1 MFGKM
6 RVKLGPVAEKRFY
19 ALRQRFG
26 KERRKVAQSMPSS
39 GAGVDRPTYISTW
52 VLYKDLTFLE
62 DIIKPR
68 K

>member
-1 MFGKM
+1 LSGSA
-6 RVKLGPVAEKRFY
+6 AEKRFY

-26 KERRKVAQSMPSS
+26 KERRKVMQSMPRS
-39 GAGVDRPTYISTW
+39 GAGADQPIYKPTW
-52 VLYKDLTFLE
+52 VLYKDLIFLE